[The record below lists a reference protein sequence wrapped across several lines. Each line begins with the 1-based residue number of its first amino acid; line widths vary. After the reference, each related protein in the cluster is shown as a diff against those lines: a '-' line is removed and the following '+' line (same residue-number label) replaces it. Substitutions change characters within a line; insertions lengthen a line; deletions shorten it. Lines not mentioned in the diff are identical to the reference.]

1 MNFFVDLLKQFISS
15 YLKATSAPTT
25 TTTKTITTTTTTPP
39 LSSKKPLS
47 YSQIID
53 SANEIAFRSFIN
65 MSGKR
70 F

>member
-15 YLKATSAPTT
+15 YLNATSAP
-25 TTTKTITTTTTTPP
+25 TTTTPP
-39 LSSKKPLS
+39 LSSKKPLT
-47 YSQIID
+47 YSQIIEC
-53 SANEIAFRSFIN
+53 ANEPAFRSFIG